1 MSGERKDYGPTGCL
15 SCGSVIALVVCVLAV
30 LSLVIGLAVTS

>member
-1 MSGERKDYGPTGCL
+1 MSDQRKDYGPTGCL
-15 SCGSVIALVVCVLAV
+15 SCGSVIAIVVCVMTV